1 VTVALAVSRVVLGL
15 ALTALFLTVAAFR
28 IGRRPNL
35 VRRWI
40 VMGIATLALGM
51 GLFALFFGL
60 VTGCDRL

>member
-1 VTVALAVSRVVLGL
+1 VTVALAVSRVALGM
-15 ALTALFLTVAAFR
+15 ALTALFLTMAASR

-40 VMGIATLALGM
+40 VMAVATLALGM